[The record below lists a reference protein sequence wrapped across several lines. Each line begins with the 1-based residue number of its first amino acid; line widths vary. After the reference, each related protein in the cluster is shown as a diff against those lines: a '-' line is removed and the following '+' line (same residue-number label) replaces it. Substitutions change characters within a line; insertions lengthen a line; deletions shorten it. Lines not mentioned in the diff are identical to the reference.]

1 MSIFDRDTNGDGRL
15 SFDELITPVVP
26 RPKKPKGPLTIPM
39 IGAPIPEGVNADGLT
54 PTEVE
59 EARERGYREARE
71 EAARVAKRG
80 KNSMLSTLQKLGN
93 YSAGNINTSMNNLST
108 MLQGQKNPY
117 ADFKAQYT
125 PTSPDMSQ
133 LLQSQGVS
141 QDPLQQ
147 FATAINTQNRGQ
159 ADAFQNQANTMR
171 DIYGANQAST
181 LSNVE
186 AQRSQLLNSLQA
198 NTFGTG
204 AALMGKQAPDR
215 NAILQMMLRIMNN
228 GGGQ

>member
-1 MSIFDRDTNGDGRL
+1 MAADKNRNGIPDFLERVFGR
-15 SFDELITPVVP
+15 
-26 RPKKPKGPLTIPM
+26 KKIVTVG
-39 IGAPIPEGVNADGLT
+39 ADGLT
-54 PTEVE
+54 DTERQ
-59 EARERGYREARE
+59 EALDRGYREAQE
-71 EAARVAKRG
+71 QAARAAGNSGG

-147 FATAINTQNRGQ
+147 FATAINAQNRGQ

-171 DIYGANQAST
+171 DIYGANQTGA
-181 LSNVE
+181 LGDVE

-215 NAILQMMLRIMNN
+215 NAILQMMLAIMKN
-228 GGGQ
+228 GGMQ